1 MMTSLSEEIKAGSV
15 WAIGWIPRRTTFSGS
30 AGLVADEDPVAHAAA
45 TTAARDRTRP
55 GIARRTA
62 RALLASVVIQ
72 GSPLDRAAGPTIT
85 SDTLAGEA
93 ASAIGRIRCVM
104 KRPAKIRKRRR
115 TGRIGHGLMNPTEQR
130 RRSGP
135 VIPGTACGIRRRPL
149 ELSFPRSPLEG
160 NAAR

>member
-1 MMTSLSEEIKAGSV
+1 MRTSLSEEIRAGSV
-15 WAIGWIPRRTTFSGS
+15 WAIGWIPIRATFSGS

-55 GIARRTA
+55 GIARSPA

-93 ASAIGRIRCVM
+93 ASAVGRIRCLM
-104 KRPAKIRKRRR
+104 KRPAKIRQPGRTRRN
-115 TGRIGHGLMNPTEQR
+115 G
-130 RRSGP
+130 
-135 VIPGTACGIRRRPL
+135 
-149 ELSFPRSPLEG
+149 
-160 NAAR
+160 